1 MNKYKQKIMVLTTP
15 RPPMQSSVALSRHV
29 LQFLSLHLIFAVS
42 YRLINFISLLVFFSP
57 WNMDFIHCLLLV
69 LALFII
75 RGKTEECGCDRLP
88 SVEIINDAQ
97 LADDIKAVRDDFL
110 SKQPSSD
117 FTRLSATILIRENN
131 TKTWKRGSVD
141 GTLVAYPAS
150 TVKLM
155 YMYSAMEWCKSLGQ
169 SIDCLNQY
177 VRPMIII
184 SSNLDTGYVVDAI
197 TNTTNLDDLTS
208 VNDSRWSHW
217 FNQRL
222 TTERLLQGLNLYEN
236 QIVRSKT
243 YPTNSGQGP
252 VGSEDVLI
260 KAPLRGNLL
269 QSCCTASFMLY
280 LMQTRPANE
289 VQYMQDLLYRTLVS
303 DYTTFANGLPA
314 GTVLYSKVG
323 NAYDT
328 LEEIAYMIL
337 PSGRE
342 IVLSAYSNGFQR
354 GASDFYILGRF
365 AELVLSKFSL
375 DLPSTRIFTTDNP
388 DIYACSHKPVRHNS
402 SLPKD
407 TIGSSLITFTDSC
420 FINPTVSERGVYT
433 VSIWTPSYFTSS
445 NVRLNVAVTDAYNFT
460 DGDYGYV
467 IDQRVSVSRWVPVG
481 DFILN
486 PGRQTV
492 YIKAIDDE
500 AVFNAI
506 RFSMHPPLSLG

>member
-1 MNKYKQKIMVLTTP
+1 MN
-15 RPPMQSSVALSRHV
+15 
-29 LQFLSLHLIFAVS
+29 
-42 YRLINFISLLVFFSP
+42 
-57 WNMDFIHCLLLV
+57 FIHCLLLA

-75 RGKTEECGCDRLP
+75 RSETEECGCDRLP

-97 LADDIKAVRDDFL
+97 LADDIQAVRDDFL
-110 SKQPSSD
+110 AKQPSSD

-243 YPTNSGQGP
+243 YPTNSGQSP
-252 VGSEDVLI
+252 FGSEHVLRTD
-260 KAPLRGNLL
+260 PLPGNLL

-280 LMQTRPANE
+280 LMRTRPPNE

-303 DYTTFANGLPA
+303 EDSTFANGLPA
-314 GTVLYSKVG
+314 GTILYSKVG

-328 LEEIAYMIL
+328 VEEIAYMIL

-375 DLPSTRIFTTDNP
+375 DSSTRIFTTDDSN
-388 DIYACSHKPVRHNS
+388 IYTCSGQVIRHNS

-407 TIGSSLITFTDSC
+407 TIGSSLITFTNSC
-420 FINPTVSERGVYT
+420 IIHPTIAERGVYT
-433 VSIWTPSYFTSS
+433 VSIWTPSYSTSS
-445 NVRLNVAVTDAYNFT
+445 NSQLNVAVTDAYNFT
-460 DGDYGYV
+460 DGDDGFV
-467 IDQRVSVSRWVPVG
+467 IDQRGSMSQWKAVG

-486 PGRQTV
+486 SGRQIV
-492 YIKAIDDE
+492 YVKAVGDE
-500 AVFNAI
+500 AVFNAV
-506 RFSMHPPLSLG
+506 RFSLRPPLASLSNIASNYSASVFSIFVLLIFVLVFYVDTCEFSRQ